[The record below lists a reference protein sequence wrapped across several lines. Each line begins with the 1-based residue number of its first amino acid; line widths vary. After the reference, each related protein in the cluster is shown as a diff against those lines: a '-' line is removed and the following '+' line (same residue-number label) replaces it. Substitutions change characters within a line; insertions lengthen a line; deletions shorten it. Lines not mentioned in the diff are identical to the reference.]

1 MSYTRLYKALGTAG
15 LGRSL
20 LFPRGNSTTSTLRFI
35 DTTLKT
41 PRHFTT
47 WLSDRNGSALVQ
59 TTRSVG
65 INYTRWTNPGGM
77 ATLSVPMH
85 VSSTR
90 LFSTTPSTKEEAMA
104 SATAKVVADATTEA
118 GVTDT
123 LGSQVEK
130 VANAAMQYGDLKAM
144 GLVNWTPVGAIE
156 ALLEMVHVSTGLP
169 WWGTIVVCTLGM
181 RLLILPFAVRTQR
194 NSAKIQNLK
203 PEVDSILAKLK
214 RANETN
220 DTHRKIRL
228 SQELSNV
235 YTKNG
240 CHPASILGLSLIQ
253 MPLFLCFFMAIRKM
267 ANLPVPQFQ
276 TGGISWFTDLTVPD
290 PLYILPVASALS
302 MLAVMEIGAAAAP
315 GGVTSNPRFLW
326 FMRLST
332 LGITFFGATMPAGL
346 FVYWSTANFLSIF
359 QTWAFRTRKIRTFLN
374 IPEIK
379 VQPKKGQS
387 GNLIKDIKAR
397 IRKAA

>member
-1 MSYTRLYKALGTAG
+1 MSFARLYKALGTAG
-15 LGRSL
+15 PSRSHL
-20 LFPRGNSTTSTLRFI
+20 LPGGKPTASMLLSI
-35 DTTLKT
+35 HSTLKT

-47 WLSDRNGSALVQ
+47 WHSVKNGSNL
-59 TTRSVG
+59 TRKSLSVT
-65 INYTRWTNPGGM
+65 INQSRWTNPGQM
-77 ATLSVPMH
+77 AALAVPMH
-85 VSSTR
+85 VASTR
-90 LFSTTPSTKEEAMA
+90 LFSTTPSVKEEAVA
-104 SATAKVVADATTEA
+104 STTAEVVADATTEA
-118 GVTDT
+118 VVTDT

-130 VANAAMQYGDLKAM
+130 VATAAMQYGDLKAM

-203 PEVDSILAKLK
+203 PEVDSIMAKLK

-253 MPLFLCFFMAIRKM
+253 MPMFLCFFMAIRKM

-276 TGGISWFTDLTVPD
+276 TGGIYWFTDLTVPD

-302 MLAVMEIGAAAAP
+302 MLAVVEIGASAAP
-315 GGVTSNPRFLW
+315 GGMTSNPRFLW

-332 LGITFFGATMPAGL
+332 LAITYFGSTMPA
-346 FVYWSTANFLSIF
+346 
-359 QTWAFRTRKIRTFLN
+359 
-374 IPEIK
+374 
-379 VQPKKGQS
+379 
-387 GNLIKDIKAR
+387 
-397 IRKAA
+397 